1 MLGPVVGGALTDSSA
16 GWRWAFYI
24 NLPIGALI
32 APILLYLIPSF
43 DTHKGMPYRERLK
56 KCDWIG
62 SMLLVATMV
71 CLILAMTFGG
81 GQYPWYS
88 VPVVGCFISA
98 GMTPHKMCFLKV
110 GFLAILFA
118 ISQTLYVPGQ
128 TKQRRVFPVEM
139 LCMKTTVLLVIL
151 SATADAA
158 AIVTLYYIPI
168 YFQFTRVLFPLEP
181 RSNKQGDSAFRSAMR
196 LLPTIFSMV
205 TGSVGGG
212 ILLSK
217 IGYYKPFYIV
227 GSGLGIIAS
236 AVLFRTTADTSVAVI
251 YVATALMGLGTGVSA
266 QVGFSVAQVKVPK
279 EQVGQAIAF
288 LSTGQLMGVVV
299 TLAICGSIMLNTAMS
314 GLATVLPEMSPVM
327 VESLVV
333 GTAGDTFQSLAP
345 EIRTAAL
352 DVIVNSINK
361 VYIVTLSA
369 ALIGLICSLCLKHER
384 IFGGSA
390 KGEKSKS

>member
-1 MLGPVVGGALTDSSA
+1 
-16 GWRWAFYI
+16 
-24 NLPIGALI
+24 
-32 APILLYLIPSF
+32 
-43 DTHKGMPYRERLK
+43 
-56 KCDWIG
+56 
-62 SMLLVATMV
+62 
-71 CLILAMTFGG
+71 
-81 GQYPWYS
+81 
-88 VPVVGCFISA
+88 
-98 GMTPHKMCFLKV
+98 
-110 GFLAILFA
+110 
-118 ISQTLYVPGQ
+118 
-128 TKQRRVFPVEM
+128 
-139 LCMKTTVLLVIL
+139 
-151 SATADAA
+151 
-158 AIVTLYYIPI
+158 
-168 YFQFTRVLFPLEP
+168 
-181 RSNKQGDSAFRSAMR
+181 MR

-217 IGYYKPFYIV
+217 IGYYTPLYIV

-236 AVLFRTTADTSVAVI
+236 AVLFRTTADTGVAVI

-314 GLATVLPEMSPVM
+314 GLATVLPEMSPAM
-327 VESLVV
+327 VESIVV

-352 DVIVNSINK
+352 DVIVHSINK
-361 VYIVTLSA
+361 VYIVTLSV
-369 ALIGLICSLCLKHER
+369 ALIGLSCSLCLKHER